1 MYPFLLYIIKVSLTL
16 AAFYLFYKLLCS
28 RDTWHRAN
36 RILLLTILALSAA
49 VPFMYIDL
57 GAMTTEA
64 GVAIEELS
72 LAFATEPVADGIET
86 IGAAQPTLWQRI
98 PWEMI
103 PWRALLVG
111 IYLTG
116 LAVYIIKFIG
126 SLLSIGSLIRGSKCR
141 EMADGTILVTHTKDY
156 GPFSWMRYIIVSERD
171 LDENRDMILA
181 HERAHIRLGHSWD
194 LLFVQLCA
202 TAQWFNPAAWLL
214 KRELEAIHEY
224 EADSATLHEGFN
236 ARQYQLRLFE
246 AAVGVKFNSMT
257 NNFTNC
263 STKKRIIM
271 MMKKQTSP
279 WALLKALYVLP
290 VAFIAVAV
298 ISCTSPR
305 EKKNK
310 DVPMVAVIGADG
322 SKVWNAGLPFNP
334 VEAFNNDRAAFLAG
348 FSLTERDLD
357 SIRVLQPEEAEKKF
371 GKEGKNGALIFYVP
385 ARITELHSYDKDL
398 ADSYRATG
406 KLPNANEY
414 GKKIVLVL
422 DDGTEISTSSWPMDD
437 SENFLRHLGI
447 AEKEI
452 VHKELEMKDGA
463 LRYYI
468 KDKSQQDIIE
478 ALRQLATSEKG
489 SSAFKNGLLRASIK
503 AKSLDAI
510 EEKEILV
517 KNGGGNGAVYTHE
530 TTTTKQEEDEVFQVV
545 EEQPMFPGG
554 MNELMNYLRKDMKY
568 PKEAQEKGIQG
579 RVIVQFVVNK
589 DGSICDAEVVKPVNP
604 LLDAEALRAVNAMP
618 KWTPGKQKGEPVRVR
633 FTLPLS
639 FHLADGTTPKA
650 SETKQAATAKTTEST
665 VDGEEVFQVV
675 ENLPEYPGGMN
686 ELMKFLQQEVKYP
699 KEAQE
704 KGIQGRVVVQFIVKK
719 DGSIIE
725 PKVAKPVDPLLDAE
739 AVRVV
744 SAMPKWNPGKQRGQA
759 VNVRFTLPITFRLSN

>member
-1 MYPFLLYIIKVSLTL
+1 MYPFLLYIIKVSLSL
-16 AAFYLFYKLLCS
+16 VAFYLFYKLLCS

-57 GAMTTEA
+57 GVMTTEA
-64 GVAIEELS
+64 SVAFEELGFA
-72 LAFATEPVADGIET
+72 LADEPVADEVET
-86 IGAAQPTLWQRI
+86 IGAVQRTLWQRI

-103 PWRALLVG
+103 PWRALLTG

-116 LAVYIIKFIG
+116 LSVYIIKFIG
-126 SLLSIGSLIRGSKCR
+126 SLVSIVRLIRSSKRR
-141 EMADGTILVTHTKDY
+141 EMADGTILVTHTKNY
-156 GPFSWMRYIIVSERD
+156 SPFSWMRYIIVSESD
-171 LDENRDMILA
+171 LDENHDMILA

-224 EADSATLHEGFN
+224 EADSATLHDGFD

-290 VAFIAVAV
+290 VAFAAVAI
-298 ISCTSPR
+298 ISCTSPK
-305 EKKNK
+305 EKKDSGHLSN
-310 DVPMVAVIGADG
+310 VMVHGE
-322 SKVWNAGLPFNP
+322 NP
-334 VEAFNNDRAAFLAG
+334 LLVFTFE
-348 FSLTERDLD
+348 D
-357 SIRVLQPEEAEKKF
+357 S
-371 GKEGKNGALIFYVP
+371 
-385 ARITELHSYDKDL
+385 TELNIQGKQLNYDGMPDFDYLKPCGLTPENINSIDAL
-398 ADSYRATG
+398 QSEESKA
-406 KLPNANEY
+406 LY
-414 GKKIVLVL
+414 G
-422 DDGTEISTSSWPMDD
+422 E
-437 SENFLRHLGI
+437 R
-447 AEKEI
+447 
-452 VHKELEMKDGA
+452 
-463 LRYYI
+463 
-468 KDKSQQDIIE
+468 
-478 ALRQLATSEKG
+478 G
-489 SSAFKNGLLRASIK
+489 S
-503 AKSLDAI
+503 
-510 EEKEILV
+510 
-517 KNGGGNGAVYTHE
+517 NGAVLFGVKGKTAKEVFSALSDYAVETGREEPLKVNLKKTAKGGVEGGTPFTYE
-530 TTTTKQEEDEVFQVV
+530 TTTIKQEEDEVFQVV

-554 MNELMNYLRKDMKY
+554 MEELMNYLRKDMKY

-589 DGSICDAEVVKPVNP
+589 DGSICDAKVVKAVDP
-604 LLDAEALRAVNAMP
+604 LLDAEALRAVNDMP
-618 KWTPGKQKGEPVRVR
+618 NWTPGKQKGEPVRVR

-650 SETKQAATAKTTEST
+650 SETKQATTAKVDENT

-675 ENLPEYPGGMN
+675 ENLPEFPGGMN

-704 KGIQGRVVVQFIVKK
+704 KGLQGRVIVQFIVKK

-725 PKVAKPVDPLLDAE
+725 PKVVKPVDPLLDAE

-759 VNVRFTLPITFRLSN
+759 VNVRFTLPICFRLSN

>member
-1 MYPFLLYIIKVSLTL
+1 MYSFLLYIIKVSLTL

-36 RILLLTILALSAA
+36 RCLLLTILALSAA
-49 VPFMYIDL
+49 IPFMYIDL
-57 GAMTTEA
+57 GVMTSEA
-64 GVAIEELS
+64 TVAFEELS
-72 LAFATEPVADGIET
+72 LALVAEPVADGIEAV
-86 IGAAQPTLWQRI
+86 GATQPTLWQRI
-98 PWEMI
+98 PWEHI
-103 PWRALLVG
+103 PWRALLVS

-116 LAVYIIKFIG
+116 LVVYIIKFVG
-126 SLLSIGSLIRGSKCR
+126 GLTSIARLIHSSKR
-141 EMADGTILVTHTKDY
+141 SEMDDGTILVTHTRDY
-156 GPFSWMRYIIVSERD
+156 SPFSWMRYIIVSERD

-224 EADSATLHEGFN
+224 EADSATLHEGFD

-246 AAVGVKFNSMT
+246 AATGVKYSSFT
-257 NNFTNC
+257 NNFINC

-298 ISCTSPR
+298 ISCTSPK
-305 EKKNK
+305 EKKAENQE
-310 DVPMVAVIGADG
+310 
-322 SKVWNAGLPFNP
+322 
-334 VEAFNNDRAAFLAG
+334 VE
-348 FSLTERDLD
+348 
-357 SIRVLQPEEAEKKF
+357 
-371 GKEGKNGALIFYVP
+371 
-385 ARITELHSYDKDL
+385 
-398 ADSYRATG
+398 
-406 KLPNANEY
+406 
-414 GKKIVLVL
+414 
-422 DDGTEISTSSWPMDD
+422 STP
-437 SENFLRHLGI
+437 
-447 AEKEI
+447 
-452 VHKELEMKDGA
+452 
-463 LRYYI
+463 
-468 KDKSQQDIIE
+468 Q
-478 ALRQLATSEKG
+478 
-489 SSAFKNGLLRASIK
+489 
-503 AKSLDAI
+503 
-510 EEKEILV
+510 
-517 KNGGGNGAVYTHE
+517 
-530 TTTTKQEEDEVFQVV
+530 TTKTQTIEFDVEPKEAAAEGDIFMVV
-545 EEQPMFPGG
+545 EEQPVFPGG
-554 MNELMNYLRKDMKY
+554 MEALMDYLRKDMKY

-589 DGSICDAEVVKPVNP
+589 DGSICDAKVVKPVDP

-650 SETKQAATAKTTEST
+650 SETKQATTAKVDEST

-686 ELMKFLQQEVKYP
+686 ELMKFLNQEVKYP
-699 KEAQE
+699 TEAQE
-704 KGIQGRVVVQFIVKK
+704 KGIQGRVIVQFIVKK

-725 PKVAKPVDPLLDAE
+725 PKVMKPVDPLLDAE